1 VPIEWEQVD
10 VTGVESGDKHTE
22 DLFEQ
27 SIASIK
33 RNKLALKGILHTPIE
48 RSGHNSFN
56 VAMRQELDAY
66 ASVVLIKNIPGLE
79 TRHKNVDLCIIRE
92 NTEGEYSGLEHQS
105 VSGVVES
112 LKIITRTKSERIAKF
127 ACAFAIANNRKKV
140 TAIHKANIMKL
151 ADGLFR
157 NTVKRVAE
165 DYPTL
170 EYNDMIVDNASMQAV
185 SRPQQFDVMVMPNLY
200 GGKFSTSAALPCA
213 NKLRYLDEHRSG
225 PRWRPWCR
233 AWLQHGSRRRHLR
246 ARVSSCRSRHQGQ
259 RPG

>member
-1 VPIEWEQVD
+1 
-10 VTGVESGDKHTE
+10 
-22 DLFEQ
+22 
-27 SIASIK
+27 
-33 RNKLALKGILHTPIE
+33 
-48 RSGHNSFN
+48 
-56 VAMRQELDAY
+56 MRQELDAY

-112 LKIITRTKSERIAKF
+112 LKIITRTKAERIAKF

-157 NTVKRVAE
+157 NTVRKVAE
-165 DYPTL
+165 EYPTL

-200 GGKFSTSAALPCA
+200 GGQSRFSLSIATTTDIKSRYSHKYHCSPC
-213 NKLRYLDEHRSG
+213 RRS
-225 PRWRPWCR
+225 RC
-233 AWLQHGSRRRHLR
+233 GSRM
-246 ARVSSCRSRHQGQ
+246 QYG
-259 RPG
+259 